1 MKIKKI
7 LSWLLVFILCISL
20 TACTEKNTNHDYQT
34 QNSSTGN
41 VDTSSDDNNS
51 QGNQPLLYKVTDN
64 NGNVLWLFGSI
75 HIGREEYYPLPD
87 YVLNAFD
94 SSDTLAVEAD
104 IVAYEKNYVQQAKDT
119 QLFMYSD
126 GSKIYDHIS
135 EELYNDAVKFLK
147 DHNSYMPQYNYF
159 NASFWY
165 SIIENVIFEELGAN
179 YDLGIDRHL
188 INRANDK
195 NKEIYEIE
203 SCEFQYSMLSNY
215 SEELQS
221 FLLEQVI
228 EMSDDTDTFGK
239 EIEKMLDLW
248 ASGNEKEF
256 AEYLIEDTS
265 EFSEYELAL
274 YNEYNDAMT
283 VNRNINM
290 TNYAETALKSG
301 KEIFICVG
309 SAHVIGDGAIAD
321 LMRERGYT
329 VELIKE

>member
-1 MKIKKI
+1 MKFKKTI
-7 LSWLLVFILCISL
+7 AWLLAFILCMSL
-20 TACTEKNTNHDYQT
+20 TACTNKNTTNYSQT
-34 QNSSTGN
+34 PNSSTEN
-41 VDTSSDDNNS
+41 TDTSSNNDQS
-51 QGNQPLLYKVTDN
+51 QGNQPLLYKVTDD

-94 SSDTLAVEAD
+94 SADTLAVEAD
-104 IVAYEKNYVQQAKDT
+104 IVAYEKNYIQQSKDL
-119 QLFMYSD
+119 QLFMYAD

-135 EELYNDAVKFLK
+135 EKLYNDAVNVLK
-147 DHNSYMPQYNYF
+147 EYDSYLPQYNYF
-159 NASFWY
+159 NASFWC
-165 SIIENVIFEELGAN
+165 SIIENIIFEELGAN

-215 SEELQS
+215 SEELQI
-221 FLLEQVI
+221 FLLEEIVEMSRDLDTVESGI
-228 EMSDDTDTFGK
+228 EM
-239 EIEKMLDLW
+239 MLDLW

-265 EFSEYELAL
+265 EFSEHELAL
-274 YNEYNDAMT
+274 YKEYNDAMI

-301 KEIFICVG
+301 KEVFICVG

-321 LMRERGYT
+321 LMQERGYT
-329 VELIKE
+329 VELIKK

>member
-1 MKIKKI
+1 
-7 LSWLLVFILCISL
+7 
-20 TACTEKNTNHDYQT
+20 
-34 QNSSTGN
+34 
-41 VDTSSDDNNS
+41 
-51 QGNQPLLYKVTDN
+51 
-64 NGNVLWLFGSI
+64 
-75 HIGREEYYPLPD
+75 
-87 YVLNAFD
+87 
-94 SSDTLAVEAD
+94 
-104 IVAYEKNYVQQAKDT
+104 
-119 QLFMYSD
+119 
-126 GSKIYDHIS
+126 
-135 EELYNDAVKFLK
+135 
-147 DHNSYMPQYNYF
+147 
-159 NASFWY
+159 
-165 SIIENVIFEELGAN
+165 
-179 YDLGIDRHL
+179 
-188 INRANDK
+188 
-195 NKEIYEIE
+195 
-203 SCEFQYSMLSNY
+203 MLSNY

-228 EMSDDTDTFGK
+228 EMSEDTDTVGK

-265 EFSEYELAL
+265 EFSEYELTL

-290 TNYAETALKSG
+290 TDYAEKAIKSG